1 MQFWK
6 ALSEVFFGGQE
17 EPPDEP
23 TVEDYEEAQAADR
36 IMSGEMEDDWNAGV
50 AMGTIPETP
59 RGYESGDT
67 DPEHPSVNAEPWYRK
82 LFPW

>member
-6 ALSEVFFGGQE
+6 ALSDVFFGGD

-23 TVEDYEEAQAADR
+23 TDEDRDDAEAVDELMHDEDTWQVGEE
-36 IMSGEMEDDWNAGV
+36 
-50 AMGTIPETP
+50 MGTIPDTP

-67 DPEHPSVNAEPWYRK
+67 DPEHPSTNAEPWYRK